1 MGIQTRSGYG
11 IVRVLS
17 HRAARDG
24 KRLGAMTAALGLGVA
39 LSLPLIGMSSEAFA
53 APAHRAVAH
62 PTAAR
67 SRDLARSADR
77 PAAVRHI
84 ASRPAARPDV
94 EQAGPAIRPEITCSD
109 SWKTAASGA
118 WNTASNWSTGV
129 APTTMDNACI
139 TVAGTYTVT
148 ISGSASA
155 GTLTL
160 GGTSGTQTVDVSG
173 TSGVNSSLTLATTTG
188 SDINAHG
195 VFEID
200 SVSGGG
206 YAEVYN
212 NGTTGVTL
220 TNNGTFETEGATSNP
235 DYIEVNLTNDSGG
248 KVTISGAT
256 TDQNDGTLTT
266 NNGSFTVGATAGLA
280 LTGSSSFTQSAGTLT
295 DTGAMTLSGGTF
307 TQSGGTESA
316 HAVGLFNG
324 ATLADSA
331 GAGSFTI
338 ENTDTLSGTIP
349 SSQTVTVVGASGVNS
364 IATLTANVTND
375 GTLILDSVPS
385 GGYAELYNNG
395 TAGVTLTNKG
405 TFEAEGATSNPDYIE
420 ANLTNDS
427 GGTVTISG
435 ETTDQNDDTLTTNN
449 GSFTI
454 TAATQSVPAGDLV
467 LTSSSSFTQGAGT
480 LADSGALTLSGGTF
494 TQSGGTES
502 ANAVGLFNGAALADS
517 AGAGSFTIE
526 NTDTV
531 SGTIP
536 SGQMV
541 TVVGASGVNS
551 NASLAGAGVTNDGT
565 FVLDSVSG
573 GGYADVIGGNLTN
586 DGTFETEGATSN
598 DDYIEANLIN
608 NGTVTLGGVSN
619 DQDEGTLTTNNGSF
633 TVGSSAGLALTGGSS
648 FTQSAGTLTDTG
660 AMTLSNGTFTQSG
673 GTESANAVG
682 LFNGSTL
689 ADSAGAGSFTIENTD
704 TVSGTIPSGQ
714 MVTVVGAAGVNSIA
728 ALAGAGVTNDG
739 TFVLDSESGGGY
751 ADVNG
756 GPLTN
761 DGTFVTEGATS
772 NDDYIEA
779 NLINNG
785 TVTLGGVS
793 NDQDEGTLTTNNG
806 SFTVGSS
813 AGLALTGGSSFTQ
826 SAGTLTDTGAMTLSN
841 GTFTQSGGTESA
853 NAVGLFNGSTLADSA
868 GAGSFTIE
876 NTDTVSG
883 TIPSGQMVTVVGAAG
898 VNSIAALAGAGVTND
913 GTFVLDSESGGGYAD
928 VNGGPLTN
936 DGTFVTEGATSN
948 DDYIEANLINNGTVT
963 IGGVSTKQD
972 ESTTTTNAG
981 TLAVSDGDS
990 MALTGGAVYTQT
1002 STGTFQA
1009 TVDASTGVSGL
1020 TGGTDTLAG
1029 TLAINTVGSPTL
1041 GNSYDVISGA
1051 TSESGAFSAFSFG
1064 PHAYNVSYSSTAV
1077 IVTVETP
1084 FSLTGKN
1091 SHLDEDIP
1099 NSKIEVAVITPG
1111 NQGGPVYSATINWGD
1126 GTPPS
1131 AGTITGTKITGSHV
1145 YTTTGTFT
1153 VSTTVSDQ
1161 LGTTRTITS
1170 SATVVVPPA
1179 PTVTAVSP
1187 ADVVQGSSP
1196 TKPTKATLTLTG
1208 TEFTNNAT
1216 VSFSETGITVT
1227 STTWKSATTLSVGVS
1242 VASSAA
1248 PGAVNVTVT
1257 TVGGQGTCT
1266 GCLTIDA
1273 QPTVTSVS
1281 PPLVPGSATTVTVD
1295 GTGFQSGLTV
1305 TTNIAG
1311 ATVGAPSSITATSF
1325 QVTIT
1330 VPPGTAAKST
1340 YDLTVTNPDHGKV
1353 TYKHLT
1359 VS

>member
-1 MGIQTRSGYG
+1 
-11 IVRVLS
+11 
-17 HRAARDG
+17 
-24 KRLGAMTAALGLGVA
+24 
-39 LSLPLIGMSSEAFA
+39 
-53 APAHRAVAH
+53 
-62 PTAAR
+62 
-67 SRDLARSADR
+67 
-77 PAAVRHI
+77 
-84 ASRPAARPDV
+84 
-94 EQAGPAIRPEITCSD
+94 
-109 SWKTAASGA
+109 
-118 WNTASNWSTGV
+118 
-129 APTTMDNACI
+129 
-139 TVAGTYTVT
+139 
-148 ISGSASA
+148 
-155 GTLTL
+155 
-160 GGTSGTQTVDVSG
+160 
-173 TSGVNSSLTLATTTG
+173 
-188 SDINAHG
+188 
-195 VFEID
+195 
-200 SVSGGG
+200 
-206 YAEVYN
+206 
-212 NGTTGVTL
+212 
-220 TNNGTFETEGATSNP
+220 
-235 DYIEVNLTNDSGG
+235 
-248 KVTISGAT
+248 
-256 TDQNDGTLTT
+256 
-266 NNGSFTVGATAGLA
+266 
-280 LTGSSSFTQSAGTLT
+280 
-295 DTGAMTLSGGTF
+295 
-307 TQSGGTESA
+307 
-316 HAVGLFNG
+316 
-324 ATLADSA
+324 
-331 GAGSFTI
+331 
-338 ENTDTLSGTIP
+338 
-349 SSQTVTVVGASGVNS
+349 
-364 IATLTANVTND
+364 
-375 GTLILDSVPS
+375 
-385 GGYAELYNNG
+385 
-395 TAGVTLTNKG
+395 
-405 TFEAEGATSNPDYIE
+405 
-420 ANLTNDS
+420 
-427 GGTVTISG
+427 
-435 ETTDQNDDTLTTNN
+435 
-449 GSFTI
+449 
-454 TAATQSVPAGDLV
+454 
-467 LTSSSSFTQGAGT
+467 
-480 LADSGALTLSGGTF
+480 
-494 TQSGGTES
+494 
-502 ANAVGLFNGAALADS
+502 
-517 AGAGSFTIE
+517 
-526 NTDTV
+526 
-531 SGTIP
+531 
-536 SGQMV
+536 
-541 TVVGASGVNS
+541 
-551 NASLAGAGVTNDGT
+551 
-565 FVLDSVSG
+565 
-573 GGYADVIGGNLTN
+573 
-586 DGTFETEGATSN
+586 
-598 DDYIEANLIN
+598 
-608 NGTVTLGGVSN
+608 
-619 DQDEGTLTTNNGSF
+619 
-633 TVGSSAGLALTGGSS
+633 
-648 FTQSAGTLTDTG
+648 
-660 AMTLSNGTFTQSG
+660 MTLSNGTFTQSG

-704 TVSGTIPSGQ
+704 TVSGTIPSSQ
-714 MVTVVGAAGVNSIA
+714 I
-728 ALAGAGVTNDG
+728 
-739 TFVLDSESGGGY
+739 
-751 ADVNG
+751 
-756 GPLTN
+756 
-761 DGTFVTEGATS
+761 
-772 NDDYIEA
+772 
-779 NLINNG
+779 
-785 TVTLGGVS
+785 
-793 NDQDEGTLTTNNG
+793 
-806 SFTVGSS
+806 
-813 AGLALTGGSSFTQ
+813 
-826 SAGTLTDTGAMTLSN
+826 
-841 GTFTQSGGTESA
+841 
-853 NAVGLFNGSTLADSA
+853 
-868 GAGSFTIE
+868 
-876 NTDTVSG
+876 
-883 TIPSGQMVTVVGAAG
+883 VTVVGAAG

>member
-1 MGIQTRSGYG
+1 M
-11 IVRVLS
+11 
-17 HRAARDG
+17 
-24 KRLGAMTAALGLGVA
+24 
-39 LSLPLIGMSSEAFA
+39 
-53 APAHRAVAH
+53 
-62 PTAAR
+62 
-67 SRDLARSADR
+67 
-77 PAAVRHI
+77 
-84 ASRPAARPDV
+84 
-94 EQAGPAIRPEITCSD
+94 
-109 SWKTAASGA
+109 
-118 WNTASNWSTGV
+118 
-129 APTTMDNACI
+129 
-139 TVAGTYTVT
+139 
-148 ISGSASA
+148 
-155 GTLTL
+155 
-160 GGTSGTQTVDVSG
+160 
-173 TSGVNSSLTLATTTG
+173 
-188 SDINAHG
+188 
-195 VFEID
+195 
-200 SVSGGG
+200 
-206 YAEVYN
+206 
-212 NGTTGVTL
+212 
-220 TNNGTFETEGATSNP
+220 
-235 DYIEVNLTNDSGG
+235 
-248 KVTISGAT
+248 
-256 TDQNDGTLTT
+256 
-266 NNGSFTVGATAGLA
+266 
-280 LTGSSSFTQSAGTLT
+280 
-295 DTGAMTLSGGTF
+295 
-307 TQSGGTESA
+307 
-316 HAVGLFNG
+316 
-324 ATLADSA
+324 
-331 GAGSFTI
+331 
-338 ENTDTLSGTIP
+338 
-349 SSQTVTVVGASGVNS
+349 
-364 IATLTANVTND
+364 
-375 GTLILDSVPS
+375 
-385 GGYAELYNNG
+385 
-395 TAGVTLTNKG
+395 
-405 TFEAEGATSNPDYIE
+405 
-420 ANLTNDS
+420 
-427 GGTVTISG
+427 
-435 ETTDQNDDTLTTNN
+435 
-449 GSFTI
+449 
-454 TAATQSVPAGDLV
+454 
-467 LTSSSSFTQGAGT
+467 
-480 LADSGALTLSGGTF
+480 
-494 TQSGGTES
+494 
-502 ANAVGLFNGAALADS
+502 
-517 AGAGSFTIE
+517 
-526 NTDTV
+526 
-531 SGTIP
+531 
-536 SGQMV
+536 
-541 TVVGASGVNS
+541 
-551 NASLAGAGVTNDGT
+551 
-565 FVLDSVSG
+565 
-573 GGYADVIGGNLTN
+573 
-586 DGTFETEGATSN
+586 
-598 DDYIEANLIN
+598 
-608 NGTVTLGGVSN
+608 
-619 DQDEGTLTTNNGSF
+619 
-633 TVGSSAGLALTGGSS
+633 
-648 FTQSAGTLTDTG
+648 
-660 AMTLSNGTFTQSG
+660 
-673 GTESANAVG
+673 
-682 LFNGSTL
+682 
-689 ADSAGAGSFTIENTD
+689 
-704 TVSGTIPSGQ
+704 
-714 MVTVVGAAGVNSIA
+714 
-728 ALAGAGVTNDG
+728 
-739 TFVLDSESGGGY
+739 
-751 ADVNG
+751 
-756 GPLTN
+756 
-761 DGTFVTEGATS
+761 
-772 NDDYIEA
+772 
-779 NLINNG
+779 
-785 TVTLGGVS
+785 
-793 NDQDEGTLTTNNG
+793 
-806 SFTVGSS
+806 
-813 AGLALTGGSSFTQ
+813 
-826 SAGTLTDTGAMTLSN
+826 
-841 GTFTQSGGTESA
+841 
-853 NAVGLFNGSTLADSA
+853 
-868 GAGSFTIE
+868 
-876 NTDTVSG
+876 
-883 TIPSGQMVTVVGAAG
+883 
-898 VNSIAALAGAGVTND
+898 
-913 GTFVLDSESGGGYAD
+913 
-928 VNGGPLTN
+928 
-936 DGTFVTEGATSN
+936 TEGATSN

>member
-689 ADSAGAGSFTIENTD
+689 ADSVGAGSFTIENTD

-739 TFVLDSESGGGY
+739 TFVLDS
-751 ADVNG
+751 V
-756 GPLTN
+756 
-761 DGTFVTEGATS
+761 
-772 NDDYIEA
+772 
-779 NLINNG
+779 
-785 TVTLGGVS
+785 
-793 NDQDEGTLTTNNG
+793 
-806 SFTVGSS
+806 
-813 AGLALTGGSSFTQ
+813 
-826 SAGTLTDTGAMTLSN
+826 
-841 GTFTQSGGTESA
+841 
-853 NAVGLFNGSTLADSA
+853 
-868 GAGSFTIE
+868 
-876 NTDTVSG
+876 
-883 TIPSGQMVTVVGAAG
+883 
-898 VNSIAALAGAGVTND
+898 
-913 GTFVLDSESGGGYAD
+913 SGGGYAD